1 MIEWNSDYLTGIDE
15 IDLQHQYFTMLIN
28 RIETKISSIALDEGH
43 SPLLNELI
51 YYARFHFLSEEN
63 VMAEAGYPDLEMH
76 KRLHSDLIEQLNNE
90 IQMLES
96 DLVEPTHIIDMLGSW
111 FRVHTLEEDGKYA
124 SFIVRQG
131 TLGTAH

>member
-51 YYARFHFLSEEN
+51 Y
-63 VMAEAGYPDLEMH
+63 EAGYPDLDMH

-96 DLVEPTHIIDMLGSW
+96 DLVEPTHIIDMLVSW

-131 TLGTAH
+131 TPGSAH